1 MTIVCIQQQKP
12 LNSKKMKTI
21 KFFTMITALV
31 LVTSSCVENSGKYK
45 AAVAERDSLAQVNMA
60 LDSSYNQTLDILN
73 DIEQGFA
80 EINQQESEMKVN
92 LKGVEGAKINK
103 RAVIAA
109 QMTAIKEGIEK
120 NKAKIAELRQLAAK
134 NGKANNVLSATI
146 KRLQAQMDEKDA
158 QIQTLQSELN
168 QKNITI
174 NELST
179 TVSDQSRNI
188 AEQQSVLEQQ
198 KNTLKMQET
207 NINTVWYVVATSK
220 ELKAAKVIS
229 TSGLFQTKKSLTNE
243 FDNSAFTQADLRSV
257 STIPTNSERIKIMSS
272 HPQSS
277 YNLIKNEDKTITIEI
292 TNPSKFWSVSKYL
305 VVQI

>member
-1 MTIVCIQQQKP
+1 
-12 LNSKKMKTI
+12 MKTI
-21 KFFTMITALV
+21 KFFAMITALV
-31 LVTSSCVENSGKYK
+31 LISSSCVENSGKYK

-60 LDSSYNQTLDILN
+60 LDSSYNQTLVILN
-73 DIEQGFA
+73 DIEAGFT
-80 EINQQESEMKVN
+80 EINQQEKEMKVN
-92 LKGVEGAKINK
+92 LKGVEGTKSNK

-134 NGKANNVLSATI
+134 SGKANNMLTATI
-146 KRLQAQMDEKDA
+146 NRLQTQMDEKDA
-158 QIQTLQSELN
+158 QIQTLQTELD

-179 TVSDQSRNI
+179 TVNDQSKSI
-188 AEQQSVLEQQ
+188 AEQQSILEQQ
-198 KNTLKMQET
+198 KNTLKIQET

-229 TSGLFQTKKSLTNE
+229 TSGLFQSKKSLTSE
-243 FDNSAFTQADLRSV
+243 FDNSAFTQVDLRSV
-257 STIPTNSERIKIMSS
+257 STIPTNSEKIKIMSS

-277 YNLIKNEDKTITIEI
+277 YNLIKDADQKITIEI